1 MSITQLP
8 IIDLQ
13 ELENPETRENFY
25 KKLRVIA
32 REIGFFILLG
42 TIFLLVHVSNY

>member
-25 KKLRVIA
+25 KNYGLLLEKLV
-32 REIGFFILLG
+32 FISLG
-42 TIFLLVHVSNY
+42 TIFLLVHVRNY